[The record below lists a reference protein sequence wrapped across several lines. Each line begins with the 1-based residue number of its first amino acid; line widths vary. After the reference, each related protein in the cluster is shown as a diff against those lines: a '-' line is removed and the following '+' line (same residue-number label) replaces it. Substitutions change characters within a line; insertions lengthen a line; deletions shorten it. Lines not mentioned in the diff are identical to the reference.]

1 MLRERVGREGIGREV
16 VHIVGLIARSQRTA
30 GDTTDERKDDLVLL
44 RRPAIDA
51 CQPLD
56 HDLQPALLAH
66 LTHDAL
72 PRRLAALQAAAGL
85 IPPVTVGAVTE
96 QYPAAL
102 VTYGG
107 EDANAEGCHAEDL
120 SFRGMEW
127 TPGAAA
133 RRV

>member
-1 MLRERVGREGIGREV
+1 MFGKRVGREGVGREV
-16 VHIVGLIARSQRTA
+16 ARVVGLVARSQRAA
-30 GDTTDERKDDLVLL
+30 GDAADERKDDLVLL

-51 CQPLD
+51 GQPLD
-56 HDLQPALLAH
+56 RDLQPTLLAH

-85 IPPVTVGAVTE
+85 IPPITVGAVTE
-96 QYPAAL
+96 QHPAAL

-107 EDANAEGCHAEDL
+107 EDANAEGGHAEDL
-120 SFRGMEW
+120 SFRGMDW
-127 TPGAAA
+127 TPGPAA